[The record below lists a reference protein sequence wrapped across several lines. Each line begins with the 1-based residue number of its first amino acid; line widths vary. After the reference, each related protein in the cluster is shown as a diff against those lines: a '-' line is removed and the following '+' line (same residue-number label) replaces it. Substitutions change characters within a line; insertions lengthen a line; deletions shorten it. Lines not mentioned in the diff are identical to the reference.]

1 MGSSLELEQQAG
13 ERAVQ
18 DNKGKEEVLG
28 IMQRRWLV
36 VGLVLV
42 KELAKSPTLSVYLY
56 PLFP

>member
-1 MGSSLELEQQAG
+1 VGSSLELEQQAG
-13 ERAVQ
+13 ERVVQ
-18 DNKGKEEVLG
+18 DNKGKEEALG
-28 IMQRRWLV
+28 IVQRRWLV

>member
-1 MGSSLELEQQAG
+1 VGSSLELEQQAG

-18 DNKGKEEVLG
+18 DNKDKEEVLG

-42 KELAKSPTLSVYLY
+42 KELAKSPTLSI
-56 PLFP
+56 PCFPDGQ